1 MIEKTPWIERR
12 FAFDLPVSM
21 FPNLLERVRGTPAR
35 VEDRVRGLSPQL
47 LVARAGEKWSIQ
59 EHVGHLLD
67 LELLWIGRLD
77 DFDAGA
83 EVLRAAD
90 MSNRKTHE
98 ADHNRRTLAEILARL
113 REVRA
118 GMVARLE
125 AMDARAAAR
134 TARHPRLDQPM
145 RVMDLVVFVAEHDDH
160 HLARISEII
169 ATQGAAR

>member
-12 FAFDLPVSM
+12 FTFDLPVSM
-21 FPNLLERVRGTPAR
+21 FPNLIERVRGTPAR
-35 VEDRVRGLSPQL
+35 VADRVRGLPKEA
-47 LVARAGEKWSIQ
+47 LVAREGEKWSIQ

-67 LELLWIGRLD
+67 LEPLWSARLD
-77 DFDAGA
+77 DFDTGA

-98 ADHNRRTLAEILARL
+98 ANHNDRPFDEILAGL
-113 REVRA
+113 REER
-118 GMVARLE
+118 GGIVARLE

-134 TARHPRLDQPM
+134 TSRHPRLDQPM
-145 RVMDLVVFVAEHDDH
+145 RVLDLVAFVAEHDDH

-169 ATQGAAR
+169 ARHRKAR